1 MVVGLFWVP
10 INWPPSQKSIRV
22 LNPMGSVMSNPI
34 RNAAIVGGGKA
45 GWMAASYLVTPR
57 RQPAN
62 LTRVESAA
70 IPRPRPALA
79 PREIR

>member
-1 MVVGLFWVP
+1 
-10 INWPPSQKSIRV
+10 
-22 LNPMGSVMSNPI
+22 MSNPI
-34 RNAAIVGGGKA
+34 RNAAVVGGGAA
-45 GWMAASYLVTPR
+45 GWMAASYLVTPC

-70 IPRPRPALA
+70 IPRPGPALA